1 MPGWD
6 HIHFCTFND
15 KICAWKIPQS
25 TWLEALSWF
34 HQVYF
39 CSNFHSISWRKWWI
53 PILKQEEVLHFVIT
67 HAWDVLS
74 IDIQVI
80 VMKFFVYFGI
90 YIVGIGQLKDLFWF
104 CCHLVFFSLP
114 TFKKPIGSLLQ
125 MQLSGSSVYLKH

>member
-1 MPGWD
+1 MRPIYSQCW
-6 HIHFCTFND
+6 T
-15 KICAWKIPQS
+15 KAQ
-25 TWLEALSWF
+25 LEGLADLPPVT
-34 HQVYF
+34 Q
-39 CSNFHSISWRKWWI
+39 
-53 PILKQEEVLHFVIT
+53 T
-67 HAWDVLS
+67 AWDVLS